1 MVGLRWRN
9 IHPNRGGE
17 HAMPWA
23 RMRRLRDK
31 DENQARIQER
41 TSRAWRHCRA
51 EYRNRVPNHPARTQR
66 IPEMASDF
74 VYENVDGIVTHE
86 PAHSHRAA
94 AEKDRWIGFTAL
106 RGATKAVPHRRTM
119 QAIAR
124 EPIQSRKADLME
136 MMGFKFESAYHS
148 IASSAR
154 ARSDG
159 GTVRPRAL
167 AAADQSA

>member
-1 MVGLRWRN
+1 
-9 IHPNRGGE
+9 
-17 HAMPWA
+17 MPWA
-23 RMRRLRDK
+23 RVRRLRDK